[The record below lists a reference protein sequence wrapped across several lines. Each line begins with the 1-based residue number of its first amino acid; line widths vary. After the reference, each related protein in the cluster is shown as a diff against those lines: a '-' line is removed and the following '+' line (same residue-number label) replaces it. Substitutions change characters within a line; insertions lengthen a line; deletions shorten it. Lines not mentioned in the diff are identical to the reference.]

1 MWLLRRKARTPEAEA
16 EILPPATGPMRRIE
30 ITVERQWI
38 SKIPDDSM
46 PEATGP
52 QPSGTAAKQKE
63 KLT

>member
-1 MWLLRRKARTPEAEA
+1 MWLLRRKARTPETAA
-16 EILPPATGPMRRIE
+16 EILPPETGPMRRIE

-38 SKIPDDSM
+38 SKRSDGSM
-46 PEATGP
+46 PEPIHP